1 MDPHQVELKAEPSYT
16 LGQQIGEGIRLN
28 VVVIDDR
35 DQRVVGQRDV
45 GAIGSDITSPQLMNF
60 LQRQVTEG
68 FQRHGFVLVSD
79 NGLAHA
85 KVIAKRLTR
94 VASGN
99 LGDIASV
106 GGGVSEMRIFAGQ
119 GYRIY
124 FTMRRGVVIL
134 LLCGGDKSSQTRDIK
149 KAKEIMKSIDEV

>member
-1 MDPHQVELKAEPSYT
+1 MQYEIASTEIFNKWYQGLK
-16 LGQQIGEGIRLN
+16 
-28 VVVIDDR
+28 DR
-35 DQRVVGQRDV
+35 N
-45 GAIGSDITSPQLMNF
+45 A
-60 LQRQVTEG
+60 
-68 FQRHGFVLVSD
+68 
-79 NGLAHA
+79 A

-106 GGGVSEMRIFAGQ
+106 SGGVSEMRIFADQ

-134 LLCGGDKSSQTRDIK
+134 LLCGGDKSSQTHDTK
-149 KAKEIMKSIDEV
+149 KPKRL

>member
-1 MDPHQVELKAEPSYT
+1 MQYEIASTEIFNKWYQGLK
-16 LGQQIGEGIRLN
+16 
-28 VVVIDDR
+28 DR
-35 DQRVVGQRDV
+35 N
-45 GAIGSDITSPQLMNF
+45 A
-60 LQRQVTEG
+60 
-68 FQRHGFVLVSD
+68 
-79 NGLAHA
+79 A

-94 VASGN
+94 VVSGN

-149 KAKEIMKSIDEV
+149 KPKRL

>member
-1 MDPHQVELKAEPSYT
+1 MQYEIASTEIFNKWYQGLK
-16 LGQQIGEGIRLN
+16 
-28 VVVIDDR
+28 DR
-35 DQRVVGQRDV
+35 N
-45 GAIGSDITSPQLMNF
+45 A
-60 LQRQVTEG
+60 
-68 FQRHGFVLVSD
+68 
-79 NGLAHA
+79 A

-94 VASGN
+94 VASDN

>member
-1 MDPHQVELKAEPSYT
+1 MQYEIASTEIFNKWYQGLK
-16 LGQQIGEGIRLN
+16 
-28 VVVIDDR
+28 DR
-35 DQRVVGQRDV
+35 N
-45 GAIGSDITSPQLMNF
+45 A
-60 LQRQVTEG
+60 
-68 FQRHGFVLVSD
+68 
-79 NGLAHA
+79 A
-85 KVIAKRLTR
+85 KVIAQRLTR

>member
-1 MDPHQVELKAEPSYT
+1 MVPRFERPKRRESDCQASDPCC
-16 LGQQIGEGIRLN
+16 
-28 VVVIDDR
+28 
-35 DQRVVGQRDV
+35 QR
-45 GAIGSDITSPQLMNF
+45 
-60 LQRQVTEG
+60 
-68 FQRHGFVLVSD
+68 
-79 NGLAHA
+79 
-85 KVIAKRLTR
+85 
-94 VASGN
+94 GN

-106 GGGVSEMRIFAGQ
+106 GGGVSEMRIFVGQ

>member
-1 MDPHQVELKAEPSYT
+1 MQYEIASTEIFNKWYQGLK
-16 LGQQIGEGIRLN
+16 
-28 VVVIDDR
+28 DR
-35 DQRVVGQRDV
+35 N
-45 GAIGSDITSPQLMNF
+45 A
-60 LQRQVTEG
+60 
-68 FQRHGFVLVSD
+68 
-79 NGLAHA
+79 A

-106 GGGVSEMRIFAGQ
+106 GGGVSEMRIFARQ

-124 FTMRRGVVIL
+124 FTMRRGVFIL
-134 LLCGGDKSSQTRDIK
+134 LLCGGDKSSQTRDIN

>member
-1 MDPHQVELKAEPSYT
+1 MQYEIASTEIFNKWYQGLK
-16 LGQQIGEGIRLN
+16 
-28 VVVIDDR
+28 DR
-35 DQRVVGQRDV
+35 S
-45 GAIGSDITSPQLMNF
+45 A
-60 LQRQVTEG
+60 
-68 FQRHGFVLVSD
+68 
-79 NGLAHA
+79 A

-99 LGDIASV
+99 LGDTASV

-149 KAKEIMKSIDEV
+149 KPKRL

>member
-1 MDPHQVELKAEPSYT
+1 MKLHPRKSSTSGTKVLK
-16 LGQQIGEGIRLN
+16 
-28 VVVIDDR
+28 DR
-35 DQRVVGQRDV
+35 N
-45 GAIGSDITSPQLMNF
+45 A
-60 LQRQVTEG
+60 
-68 FQRHGFVLVSD
+68 
-79 NGLAHA
+79 A

-106 GGGVSEMRIFAGQ
+106 GGGVSEMRIFVGQ

>member
-1 MDPHQVELKAEPSYT
+1 MQYEIASTEIFNKWYQGLK
-16 LGQQIGEGIRLN
+16 
-28 VVVIDDR
+28 DR
-35 DQRVVGQRDV
+35 N
-45 GAIGSDITSPQLMNF
+45 A
-60 LQRQVTEG
+60 
-68 FQRHGFVLVSD
+68 
-79 NGLAHA
+79 A
-85 KVIAKRLTR
+85 KVIAKRLTC

-149 KAKEIMKSIDEV
+149 KAKEILKSMDEV